1 MELPIKKGAML
12 IMASPTERIYT
23 TADIEALP
31 EGTRAELI
39 DGKMYLMA
47 SPTLT
52 HQDIIV
58 WLTMNIFNYITE
70 NKGKCKVLPAPFGV
84 FIKKDDLNFVEPDIS
99 VICDRDRLDQKG
111 CHGAPDWV
119 IEIVSPS
126 SRKMDYILKLPV
138 YRDTGV
144 REYWIVDHD
153 KLTVS
158 VYRFQESEEPE
169 IYSFTDKINTTIYK
183 NFTIDF
189 AQLSE
194 YLQ

>member
-1 MELPIKKGAML
+1 MELPIRKGAML
-12 IMASPTERIYT
+12 IMASPTEHIYT

-52 HQDIIV
+52 HQDILV
-58 WLTMNIFNYITE
+58 WLTMNIFNYIAE

-84 FIKKDDLNFVEPDIS
+84 FIKKDSLNFFEPDIS

-111 CHGAPDWV
+111 CHGAPDWA

-144 REYWIVDHD
+144 REYCGPTQQ
-153 KLTVS
+153 LN
-158 VYRFQESEEPE
+158 RL
-169 IYSFTDKINTTIYK
+169 YS
-183 NFTIDF
+183 
-189 AQLSE
+189 SSS
-194 YLQ
+194 